1 MVWNREEYIAHMRCE
16 DVGKEMFCELFGPL
30 IGLEDEWAAQGASAA
45 ECDLSAFGW
54 DSVLKAGCGG
64 EFGAI
69 TGIAPILLEDNERFQ
84 VIRDDFGRKT
94 KMFKGRS
101 TLPLPLEYPVTCMD
115 DWLQVKHWYEFRED
129 RVDMDEVRACKKAQ
143 EQGAL
148 VICGV
153 LGAFSEPRNLMGDE
167 ELCVAYYDEPELI
180 QDMLNTF
187 ADTAE
192 KVLERVQSVLTI
204 DNLFIHE
211 DMAGKSGPLA
221 GPSQFREF
229 MLPYY
234 RRLWDNVSAHGAKL
248 FSQDSDGNMNA
259 LIDVML
265 EAGIN
270 NMHPFEP
277 GRMGE
282 QQSGGCSATSPGS
295 GMDMVKSREKYGNRL
310 AIKGGI
316 DKYALLGTKEDIRR
330 ELEYKMTGATRGGGT
345 VFALDHRIPN
355 GVPLEN
361 YRYYVKLGRELLGL
375 PAAQN
380 EPHVRMAF

>member
-1 MVWNREEYIAHMRCE
+1 MIWNREEYIAHMTFE

-30 IGLEDEWAAQGASAA
+30 IGLDAEWAAQGASP
-45 ECDLSAFGW
+45 EEIDLSAFGW
-54 DSVLKAGCGG
+54 DSVKKTGCGG
-64 EFGAI
+64 DFGAI
-69 TGIAPILLEDNERFQ
+69 TGLAPVVLEDNATFQ
-84 VIRDDFGRKT
+84 IVRDELGRKV
-94 KMFKGRS
+94 KLMKGRA
-101 TLPLPLEYPVTCMD
+101 TLPLPLEYPVACMD
-115 DWLQVKHWYEFRED
+115 DWLQIKHWFTFRED
-129 RVDMDEVRACKKAQ
+129 RFDPEAARQCKK
-143 EQGAL
+143 EQDAGAL
-148 VICGV
+148 SICGV

-167 ELCVAYYDEPELI
+167 ALCIAYYDEPELI
-180 QDMLNTF
+180 QDMLGTF

-192 KVLERVQSVLTI
+192 KVLERVQDVLVI

-234 RRLWDNVSAHGAKL
+234 QRLWNNVSARGARL
-248 FSQDSDGNMNA
+248 FSQDSDGNMNS

-277 GRMGE
+277 G
-282 QQSGGCSATSPGS
+282 S
-295 GMDMVKSREKYGNRL
+295 GMDMVASRAKYGNRL

-330 ELEYKMTGATRGGGT
+330 ELEYKMTGITRGGGT

-375 PAAQN
+375 PPAQN

>member
-1 MVWNREEYIAHMRCE
+1 MVWSREEYIAHMTFE

-30 IGLEDEWAAQGASAA
+30 IGLDAEWTAQGATAA
-45 ECDLSAFGW
+45 ERDLSAFGW
-54 DSVLKAGCGG
+54 DSVRQTGCGG
-64 EFGAI
+64 NFGAM
-69 TGIAPILLEDNERFQ
+69 TGAEPVVLEDNAEYRI
-84 VIRDDFGRKT
+84 VRDEMGRRVKLI
-94 KMFKGRS
+94 KGFA
-101 TLPLPLEYPVTCMD
+101 TLPLPLEYPVACMD
-115 DWLQVKHWYEFRED
+115 DWLRVKHWYEFRED
-129 RVDMDEVRACKKAQ
+129 RVNMDEVRACKKAQ
-143 EQGAL
+143 DEGAL

-153 LGAFSEPRNLMGDE
+153 PGGFSEPRDLMGDE
-167 ELCVAYYDEPELI
+167 ALCIAYYDEPELI
-180 QDMLNTF
+180 ADMLNTF
-187 ADTAE
+187 AATAE
-192 KVLERVQSVLTI
+192 KVLERVQSVLVI

-234 RRLWDNVSAHGAKL
+234 RRLWDNVSAHGARL
-248 FSQDSDGNMNA
+248 FSQDSDGNMNS

-277 GRMGE
+277 G
-282 QQSGGCSATSPGS
+282 S
-295 GMDMVKSREKYGNRL
+295 GMDMVQSRAKYGKRL

-316 DKYALLGTKEDIRR
+316 DKYTLLGTKEDIRR
-330 ELEYKMTGATRGGGT
+330 ELEYKMTGNTRGGGT
-345 VFALDHRIPN
+345 VFGLDHRIPN

-375 PAAQN
+375 PPSQN
-380 EPHVRMAF
+380 EAHVRMAF